1 MDKELERLVHKAKRK
16 DPDAFTTLMNA
27 YMQHL
32 YKTARAILM
41 NDEDSADAIQETII
55 TCWEKLGTLKENQ
68 YFKTWVTKI
77 LINECYSL
85 IRGRKGVIY
94 VDEIPEIPDDREESD
109 LVWKEALAVLSEDY
123 RWFCIMCRAFRRRRS
138 QDFWESQMRQSE
150 LGYQGQGSSLESITR
165 RFEQWMEMM

>member
-109 LVWKEALAVLSEDY
+109 LVWKEALAVLSADY
-123 RWFCIMCRAFRRRRS
+123 RLVVVLYYVQGFQTKEIARLLGISDEAVRTRLSRAR
-138 QDFWESQMRQSE
+138 
-150 LGYQGQGSSLESITR
+150 
-165 RFEQWMEMM
+165 EQLRKYYEEV

>member
-123 RWFCIMCRAFRRRRS
+123 RLVVVLYYVQGFQTKEIARLLGISDEAVRTRLSRAR
-138 QDFWESQMRQSE
+138 
-150 LGYQGQGSSLESITR
+150 
-165 RFEQWMEMM
+165 EQLRKYYEEV

>member
-32 YKTARAILM
+32 YKTASAILM

-123 RWFCIMCRAFRRRRS
+123 RLVVVLYYVQGFQTKEIARLLGISDEAVRTRLSRAR
-138 QDFWESQMRQSE
+138 
-150 LGYQGQGSSLESITR
+150 
-165 RFEQWMEMM
+165 EQLRKYYEEV

>member
-1 MDKELERLVHKAKRK
+1 MDKELERLVHKAKGK
-16 DPDAFTTLMNA
+16 DPDAFTILMNA

-123 RWFCIMCRAFRRRRS
+123 RLVVVLYYVQGFQTKEIARLLGISDEAVRTRLSRAR
-138 QDFWESQMRQSE
+138 
-150 LGYQGQGSSLESITR
+150 
-165 RFEQWMEMM
+165 EQLRKYYEEV